1 MRRRFDF
8 EMVLRFGAEFTEVS
22 GQWAAICEVPLS
34 RGKHAKSRTRA
45 YPINKEE
52 KNEDIL

>member
-1 MRRRFDF
+1 MRRRFNF
-8 EMVLRFGAEFTEVS
+8 EMVLRFGAEFTEVL
-22 GQWAAICEVPLS
+22 GQWAAICEVPLG

-52 KNEDIL
+52 KNEVIL